1 MLNISGQE
9 YKVIKST
16 KVGDRTLLKLQKP
29 KGKVFYSCTVY
40 ENGTYSSVV

>member
-1 MLNISGQE
+1 MLNINGQE

-16 KVGDRTLLKLQKP
+16 KVGAKTLLKLQKP
-29 KGKVFYSCTVY
+29 NGKIFYSCTVY